1 MSHSNKPQ
9 QVHPI
14 VQQLANENHTVKMKY
29 NDLLLEYNNMKKKM
43 EDDQKKEEEKEKED
57 KQDYSHHQK
66 IIEILQQ
73 KNAELNRAIINKKT
87 PMQPIKPPPIQNQS
101 TPGPPEESKQGDS
114 KDLFGH
120 YDHYDHYGHYGP
132 YRPYGPY
139 GYYGAYNPYL
149 YGLNSYLYD

>member
-43 EDDQKKEEEKEKED
+43 EDDQKKEEDKPKYD
-57 KQDYSHHQK
+57 KQDYNHNQK

-73 KNAELNRAIINKKT
+73 KNAELNRAIINKKP
-87 PMQPIKPPPIQNQS
+87 PMQPINPPPVEPIQKQS
-101 TPGPPEESKQGDS
+101 TTSPPEESNQGDS
-114 KDLFGH
+114 KYLFGH
-120 YDHYDHYGHYGP
+120 YDHYNHYGHYGP
-132 YRPYGPY
+132 
-139 GYYGAYNPYL
+139 YNPYL
-149 YGLNSYLYD
+149 YGLNPYFYD